1 MKEALEVAVLDIL
14 APIALISSVLFIWF
28 KTDFLLSYLG
38 ILGFKFK
45 GFEEYSIENPDSTL
59 FEFLACK
66 NITHKFKF
74 FIFKLLSCVFCLSA
88 WLCLCVSLFN
98 GLKFIGIYYVFSLL
112 LFKVMENKFFEE

>member
-45 GFEEYSIENPDSTL
+45 PAKGCISENAKSVERL
-59 FEFLACK
+59 
-66 NITHKFKF
+66 
-74 FIFKLLSCVFCLSA
+74 
-88 WLCLCVSLFN
+88 
-98 GLKFIGIYYVFSLL
+98 GLV
-112 LFKVMENKFFEE
+112 